1 MFLLSNSSVLASVP
15 VVQVQW
21 NNGPVSVIVPAV
33 HAPAQGVT
41 APAGEIFKNK
51 TVFLREG
58 MKTEDVPELAS
69 SGVDPSSGKPNW
81 TGQLAFARWTND
93 FSLPLLAKALS
104 LHAGCFTRLGQQ
116 LTGKAQP
123 PEKYVPV
130 IALNMKTARMAMVV
144 VETPCPAPDGLS
156 RDARVNIEAA
166 KMGLKPV
173 WLENPVEY
181 KRTEDQI
188 PDAAYSEALAR
199 DLREIGDN
207 TLTNEMVE
215 VLEKSGDFD
224 GWDRMVRSRA
234 STPALAT
241 LLRYMV
247 DERTTEMVTHMEPY
261 LRAGG
266 AVVLVGMGH
275 LGGET
280 GVLSQLRRDHFT
292 VKIVKAPDDAG
303 MAP

>member
-1 MFLLSNSSVLASVP
+1 
-15 VVQVQW
+15 
-21 NNGPVSVIVPAV
+21 
-33 HAPAQGVT
+33 
-41 APAGEIFKNK
+41 
-51 TVFLREG
+51 
-58 MKTEDVPELAS
+58 MKTEDVPKLAS
-69 SGVDPSSGKPNW
+69 SGVDPSAGKPNW
-81 TGQLAFARWTND
+81 MGQLAFARWTND
-93 FSLPLLAKALS
+93 FSIPLLAKALS

-116 LTGKAQP
+116 LTGKPQAS
-123 PEKYVPV
+123 EKYIPAAAMMV
-130 IALNMKTARMAMVV
+130 KTASMALVI

-166 KMGLKPV
+166 KAGLKPV

-207 TLTNEMVE
+207 TVTNETVE

-224 GWDRMVRSRA
+224 GWDRMMRDRA
-234 STPALAT
+234 RTPALSAMT
-241 LLRYMV
+241 HYMV
-247 DERTTEMVTHMEPY
+247 DERTTEMVNHMEPY
-261 LRAGG
+261 LRDGG

-292 VKIVKAPDDAG
+292 VKTVEAPDDAG
-303 MAP
+303 VAPGK